1 MYDYSR
7 IANRVHKRIGPSD
20 IAIKKQQIPEKGNSF
35 EQILK
40 EKVDERALKISRHAK
55 MRMDTR
61 DIKLDSSDIK
71 RLNDAVDKAEKKGVR
86 ESLVLMDDKAFVVS
100 IKNRTVITAIDGP
113 SIKQNVFTNIDG
125 AVIL

>member
-7 IANRVHKRIGPSD
+7 IVNRVDKKTGPSD
-20 IAIKKQQIPEKGNSF
+20 IAIKRQQISKDGNSF

-40 EKVDERALKISRHAK
+40 QKVDERALKISRHAK

-61 DIKLDSSDIK
+61 DIKLDSSDMK